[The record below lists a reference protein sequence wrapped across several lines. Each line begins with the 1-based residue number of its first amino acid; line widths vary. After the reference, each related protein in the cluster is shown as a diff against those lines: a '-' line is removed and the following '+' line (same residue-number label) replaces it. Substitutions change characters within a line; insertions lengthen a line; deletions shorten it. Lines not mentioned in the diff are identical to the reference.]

1 MYSNFKIMYTMV
13 SCFDNTK
20 CYNINDIPIITVK
33 NVDYRCIIH
42 KISKS
47 ERINLLKN
55 YVSEDRG

>member
-1 MYSNFKIMYTMV
+1 MYTMV